1 MDEKNNDYLSVYI
14 LKKMLNKGNKLI
26 LRTEYF
32 HLCKNLC
39 KNFHQLSPRIYHRFS
54 KFPPIESISLQTSS
68 QTRIRSVYAKFARLT
83 FKFQDGAQT
92 KNRF

>member
-1 MDEKNNDYLSVYI
+1 MY
-14 LKKMLNKGNKLI
+14 
-26 LRTEYF
+26 
-32 HLCKNLC
+32 